1 MTDTLFEGTDRP
13 GHALGRFLLDSGT
26 LTCDWA
32 PAFAALPRHLF
43 LPDLF
48 WAYDMATGTS
58 VAVNKATDPARWLA
72 AAESDIPIVTQWD
85 DGDHQGEQPGS
96 VSTSSA
102 SMPSVVAAMLADLD
116 VEPGMRVYEGGT
128 GTGWNAA
135 LLAHRLG
142 DTNVV
147 TGEVDDAVAAAAKH
161 RLKAAGLNPVVHT
174 GDALTGCP
182 DAGPYDRTIV
192 TFGLREMPFPLIAQ
206 TKPGGIILAPWGTHY
221 STDDALVRLTVAA
234 DGIASGPFLRPV
246 AFMKARSQRHVWAAP
261 QDMPAAESTTDV
273 PWIGHGQFDPY
284 PFVLGLRLPTLTH
297 AVQVHENGQTLW
309 LYALSGSSW
318 ASATFRDGAPTVVRQ
333 AGPRRLWEE
342 FEVAHHWWV
351 ENGEP
356 GLDRVGL
363 TVDSDGQLAWLDDP
377 ANCWAI

>member
-1 MTDTLFEGTDRP
+1 M
-13 GHALGRFLLDSGT
+13 GRFLLDSGT